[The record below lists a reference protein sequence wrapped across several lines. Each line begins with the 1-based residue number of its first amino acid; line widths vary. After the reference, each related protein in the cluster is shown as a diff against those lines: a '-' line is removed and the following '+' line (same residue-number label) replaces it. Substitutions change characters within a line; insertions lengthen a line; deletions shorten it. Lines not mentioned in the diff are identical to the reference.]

1 MINFTKRKT
10 LTFHHL
16 RSIADRNLRNIVLC
30 RHSFREWG
38 NQTSTWWL
46 GTEGTRPGHGTRRM
60 QLGLSVT
67 RIATASTRKYKNYA
81 ITIVCVTSI
90 QNYYWQN
97 FFSIFLVFFV
107 IVNIYLYFFARQ
119 NYIIKHIF
127 QRYRLDSTNGL
138 GSMAIKIEKYKN

>member
-1 MINFTKRKT
+1 MVFDYVLPAIDNKKT

-81 ITIVCVTSI
+81 ITITCLP
-90 QNYYWQN
+90 N
-97 FFSIFLVFFV
+97 
-107 IVNIYLYFFARQ
+107 
-119 NYIIKHIF
+119 NYIVRNYGFLLPPDHI
-127 QRYRLDSTNGL
+127 QVG
-138 GSMAIKIEKYKN
+138 I